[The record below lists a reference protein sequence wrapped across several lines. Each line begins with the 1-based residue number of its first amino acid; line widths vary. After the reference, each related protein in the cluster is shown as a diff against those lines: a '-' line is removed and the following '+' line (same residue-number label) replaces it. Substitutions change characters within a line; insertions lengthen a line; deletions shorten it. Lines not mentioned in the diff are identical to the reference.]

1 MKRLIVAALI
11 LVAAVL
17 GLLGAAAW
25 NAGRESAI
33 VTLTEREIQV
43 RGNPQQENTELRLG
57 LVYQHR
63 NDPLDAR
70 TWLTETRLAEL
81 GFSLAIPAN
90 APEAE
95 RTYDRGLPRL
105 GFVALE
111 LDGPAWQAI
120 ARQHDLS
127 GKGVESREWWSRLVP
142 IDAGPDGEVLASR
155 YAGQRV
161 IVLPAVFRVQLHRTT
176 AATFL
181 YGSMDRLVTEE
192 VTGSIRLRQRLR
204 ELPPRQARYDV
215 DLVVGRLGVPRIVDL
230 RPR

>member
-1 MKRLIVAALI
+1 MNRLIVAALI
-11 LVAAVL
+11 LVSAVL

-43 RGNPQQENTELRLG
+43 RGDPRQQNTELRLR

-63 NDPLDAR
+63 SDPLDAR

-81 GFSLAIPAN
+81 GFTLAIPAN

-95 RTYDRGLPRL
+95 RTYQRGLPRL

-120 ARQHDLS
+120 ARQRDVS
-127 GKGVESREWWSRLVP
+127 GKGENREEWSRLVP
-142 IDAGPDGEVLASR
+142 IDAGPDADVLASR
-155 YAGQRV
+155 YQGHRV
-161 IVLPAVFRVQLHRTT
+161 IVLPAVFRIQLHRSD

-181 YGSMDRLVTEE
+181 YGSMDRLVTEDLS
-192 VTGSIRLRQRLR
+192 GSIGLRQRLR
-204 ELPPRQARYDV
+204 ALPPGARRYEA
-215 DLVVGRLGVPRIVDL
+215 DLTVGRLGIPRIADL